1 MTIFCKI
8 VNIFATRMKNNGEET
23 ILIRELKGDIT
34 EYLKTELNSYIT
46 CAMTI
51 FFHDHF
57 DVFPQIFNIFH
68 FITFTVTKQA
78 KVRTAVSAHY

>member
-1 MTIFCKI
+1 
-8 VNIFATRMKNNGEET
+8 MKNNGEET

-51 FFHDHF
+51 FIHYPLNM
-57 DVFPQIFNIFH
+57 FPQLLNMFH
-68 FITFTVTKQA
+68 LMKRTVTPQTKGYM
-78 KVRTAVSAHY
+78 KVLENH